1 MSHAGMAPVSA
12 QAREVD
18 PGLYRAAIELSM
30 VGDWVVVAHVSL
42 ANGRKLDHEFE
53 IKGVA

>member
-1 MSHAGMAPVSA
+1 
-12 QAREVD
+12 
-18 PGLYRAAIELSM
+18 M